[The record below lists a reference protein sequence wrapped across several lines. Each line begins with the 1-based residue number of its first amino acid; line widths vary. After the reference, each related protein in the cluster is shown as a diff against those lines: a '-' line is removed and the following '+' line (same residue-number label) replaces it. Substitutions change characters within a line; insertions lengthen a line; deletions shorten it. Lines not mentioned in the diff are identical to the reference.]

1 MRKLKVA
8 GIQAL
13 SQADTFDEKWQ
24 GKDVPHCLELLDKAV
39 SQGANVVCL
48 PELYPLVGQ
57 EELCTKARETGIFI
71 VAGLADG
78 TPAKWHNTS
87 VIIAPDGAIV
97 GRQTKNYP
105 TAGEVENGVVA
116 GTEFEVFE
124 TDIGRLGIVI
134 CADFGFF
141 HDGMDKHKE
150 GRADIV
156 FNPAVW
162 FAIADSYPMAV
173 AGRHLEYSV
182 PIIGVNVARPRAQVP
197 GSTFP
202 PAGGRS
208 TLCVPPVVTDLEE
221 LWDWFRTKP
230 GGIDSVDDFIHTM
243 GTDEEILIVDID
255 IDAVR
260 KFPGYFSTRK
270 SERSQAAA

>member
-1 MRKLKVA
+1 M
-8 GIQAL
+8 
-13 SQADTFDEKWQ
+13 
-24 GKDVPHCLELLDKAV
+24 
-39 SQGANVVCL
+39 
-48 PELYPLVGQ
+48 VGE
-57 EELCTKARETGIFI
+57 EELCAKAKQTGMHII
-71 VAGLADG
+71 AGLADG
-78 TPAKWHNTS
+78 KPERWYNTS
-87 VIIAPDGAIV
+87 VVIAPKSGIV

-105 TAGEVENGVVA
+105 TAGEVDNGVVA
-116 GTEFEVFE
+116 GNKFEVFE
-124 TDIGRLGIVI
+124 TEIGRFGIVI

-182 PIIGVNVARPRAQVP
+182 PIIGVNVARPTSRQFE
-197 GSTFP
+197 GRFP

-208 TLCVPPVVTDLEE
+208 TLCVPPAVTDLEE
-221 LWDWFRTKP
+221 LWDWFCTKP
-230 GGIDSVDDFIHTM
+230 GGIDSVSDFIHTL
-243 GTDEEILIVDID
+243 GPDEETIIVEID

-260 KFPGYFSTRK
+260 KFPGYFSTRE
-270 SERSQAAA
+270 SERGQAAA